1 MKRQKD
7 MKLGDEPPGQYV
19 SSVLLVKNRKIATEG
34 VKRLGQNRNDT
45 QLWVCLVVKV
55 MSDAVKNSME

>member
-34 VKRLGQNRNDT
+34 VKRLGQNGNDT
-45 QLWVCLVVKV
+45 QLWVCLAVKV

>member
-55 MSDAVKNSME
+55 MSDAVKNSMD